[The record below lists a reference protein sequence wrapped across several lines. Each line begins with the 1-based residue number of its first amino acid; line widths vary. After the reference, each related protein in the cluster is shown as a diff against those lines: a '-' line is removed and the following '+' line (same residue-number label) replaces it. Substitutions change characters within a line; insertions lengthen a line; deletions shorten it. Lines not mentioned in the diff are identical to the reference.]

1 MIPSEIIKK
10 KRNGSVLTDEEIQFF
25 IMGYTRGEIPDYQMS
40 ALLMAIYF
48 KGMSSAETVSL
59 TKCMLN
65 SGIVV
70 DTSQIPGYKVDK
82 HSTGGVGDKTSL
94 ILGPVVAACGVYVP
108 MISGRGLGH
117 TGGTLD
123 KLESIPGFNTQ
134 QSLEKFIEITKDI
147 GTCFIGQTKDICP
160 ADKKIYAL
168 RDVTATV
175 ESLPLICAS
184 IMSKKLAE
192 GIDGLVL
199 DVKFGSGAFMK
210 TLDDARALAKG
221 LMSIGQGYGKKVVAL
236 LTSMDQ
242 PLGRFAGNAW
252 EVFECV
258 EIMKNKS
265 FITADGI
272 DLYADTRELS
282 LQLSAQMIHLSGK
295 TSSVQQAYEMATD
308 ALVSGR
314 ALEIFEKMC
323 LRQSG
328 NLGQLKL
335 SEKKLEVKASTD
347 GYLASLNVEKIGI
360 AGILLKAG
368 RMATTDIIVP
378 TSGIEFHK
386 RIGSS
391 VKKGDTLFTI
401 HGDDSNLFSEAEKIL
416 SACYQINLQKPVDQ
430 VLIKEVVE

>member
-1 MIPSEIIKK
+1 
-10 KRNGSVLTDEEIQFF
+10 
-25 IMGYTRGEIPDYQMS
+25 
-40 ALLMAIYF
+40 
-48 KGMSSAETVSL
+48 
-59 TKCMLN
+59 
-65 SGIVV
+65 
-70 DTSQIPGYKVDK
+70 
-82 HSTGGVGDKTSL
+82 
-94 ILGPVVAACGVYVP
+94 
-108 MISGRGLGH
+108 
-117 TGGTLD
+117 
-123 KLESIPGFNTQ
+123 
-134 QSLEKFIEITKDI
+134 
-147 GTCFIGQTKDICP
+147 
-160 ADKKIYAL
+160 
-168 RDVTATV
+168 
-175 ESLPLICAS
+175 
-184 IMSKKLAE
+184 
-192 GIDGLVL
+192 
-199 DVKFGSGAFMK
+199 
-210 TLDDARALAKG
+210 
-221 LMSIGQGYGKKVVAL
+221 
-236 LTSMDQ
+236 MDQ

-282 LQLSAQMIHLSGK
+282 LQLSAQMIHISGK

-328 NLGQLKL
+328 NLGLLKL

>member
-282 LQLSAQMIHLSGK
+282 LQLSAQMIHISGK

-328 NLGQLKL
+328 NLGLLKL